1 MIELEGYSPQFRE
14 FAHKQN
20 VKIHKIFTPVL
31 IFICILLWID
41 NTETIKPIN
50 PDILLTYSNVA
61 AAFTFLFLAHL
72 SMHLLHDYSKKLQT
86 ITLWTGIFKIF
97 VFIFCL
103 GFLDLKDGNGLMAP
117 ALGFVTLA
125 VLFSG
130 RIPVIICLFLT
141 SGILFYFIASQID
154 GINIVPYRAPI
165 ISIVVLSIS
174 IFIIVEKQRR
184 TVFNSQ
190 ELLAK
195 KIEELNNALD
205 VKSIFVGHMS
215 HELRTPL
222 NAIIGFSDMILN
234 DAYLPKTIKKV
245 KEYNGY
251 INSSGLHLL
260 KIVND
265 ILDHTKIESGEVSV
279 IIEQLNLN
287 LILQTSINELS
298 AASIKKD
305 LSVTLKMNSTP
316 LMINSDKRL
325 LKQIIFNL
333 ISNAQKFTSPGGLIE
348 IYADMTD
355 NNHVEIRVK
364 DNGKGMDEEILTT
377 VNDQSAPINTHF
389 ITHAEGTGLGLIIV
403 RQLVQLLNG
412 SIEFKSKP
420 EIGTEI
426 KISFPLQAQ

>member
-1 MIELEGYSPQFRE
+1 
-14 FAHKQN
+14 
-20 VKIHKIFTPVL
+20 
-31 IFICILLWID
+31 
-41 NTETIKPIN
+41 
-50 PDILLTYSNVA
+50 
-61 AAFTFLFLAHL
+61 
-72 SMHLLHDYSKKLQT
+72 
-86 ITLWTGIFKIF
+86 
-97 VFIFCL
+97 
-103 GFLDLKDGNGLMAP
+103 MAV
-117 ALGFVTLA
+117 ALGFITLA

-130 RIPVIICLFLT
+130 RIPVMIILFIT
-141 SGILFYFIASQID
+141 CGILFYFIASQID
-154 GINIVPYRAPI
+154 GINIVPYRAAV
-165 ISIVVLSIS
+165 ISIVVVSIS
-174 IFIIVEKQRR
+174 VFIIVEKQRR

-190 ELLAK
+190 KLLAE

-234 DAYLPKTIKKV
+234 DSYLPKTIKKV

-251 INSSGLHLL
+251 INSSGHHLL

-287 LILQTSINELS
+287 VILQSSINELS

-305 LSVTLKMNSTP
+305 LSVILKMNSAP

-348 IYADMTD
+348 IYADITD

-364 DNGKGMDEEILTT
+364 DNGKGMDEDILTT
-377 VNDQSAPINTHF
+377 VNDQSAPIDTHF

-412 SIEFKSKP
+412 SIKFKSKP

-426 KISFPLQAQ
+426 KISFPLQA